1 MVPALAVAQAG
12 WEALLWKPF
21 GMGTMED
28 EGLKAQRKQK
38 FMEFKLQG
46 PSCTQAPAE
55 PYFIFIK
62 VWMFFLPTFFFL
74 FFLKSHFF

>member
-21 GMGTMED
+21 GMDTMDD
-28 EGLKAQRKQK
+28 EGLRAQRKQK

-46 PSCTQAPAE
+46 PSWTQAPAK

-62 VWMFFLPTFFFL
+62 VWMFFLPIFFFFFL
-74 FFLKSHFF
+74 KKPFF